1 MSDFA
6 TSWTAARLA
15 SLSITNPGACSNSCP
30 SSQWCHPTIS
40 SSVIPFS
47 CLQFFPA
54 SGSFPMSQFFAELF
68 LKKPFQ
74 EFFQLWYSYILIF
87 VSGHGQLFPCVFIM
101 QFVNTDVM
109 LFITYSKRKKRERE
123 RLKKKYYSQNFFWM
137 LGVGCV
143 CVLGGRGAEGR
154 LGRWHWKH
162 FLNQHLTVLLLKFFL
177 GILSQE
183 FCPISLTLLIPLF
196 LTSSHSDSLRNWN
209 SFSPHLCRQQYS
221 FLLTLT
227 VKLSHTNHSAKPKG
241 LLFNF

>member
-1 MSDFA
+1 
-6 TSWTAARLA
+6 
-15 SLSITNPGACSNSCP
+15 
-30 SSQWCHPTIS
+30 
-40 SSVIPFS
+40 
-47 CLQFFPA
+47 
-54 SGSFPMSQFFAELF
+54 
-68 LKKPFQ
+68 
-74 EFFQLWYSYILIF
+74 
-87 VSGHGQLFPCVFIM
+87 M

-109 LFITYSKRKKRERE
+109 LFFTHSKRKKRER
-123 RLKKKYYSQNFFWM
+123 RVKKKYSHNYFWM

-143 CVLGGRGAEGR
+143 CVLGGGWAAGR

-241 LLFNF
+241 LLCNLWHLLLTIETINIKNIFLLHFSWFYDFLLSFSSPRDVALKYSLSVLLWRCKNTLPKSRFIHPKVRTSQILLYCITLHAY